1 MKERAKSGK
10 VVTRPTDKSHK
21 LCIST
26 MENYRE
32 QGRPHTE
39 GDRIVKWEEIGDR
52 QTIYNTTARA
62 LTMIFR
68 IGESRGD
75 LNRERVMDTYST
87 DTVAIPPLAMM
98 PKDHKVVVGSVP
110 AVRPV
115 CLCTS
120 TVNLRPSDILSEVLC
135 PIAREEGRHI
145 ESKSTEESIYYV
157 DKGRD

>member
-1 MKERAKSGK
+1 MKKLKERAKSGK
-10 VVTRPTDKSHK
+10 IVIRPTDKSYK

-32 QGRPHTE
+32 PGRPHTE

-75 LNRERVMDTYST
+75 RNRERVMDTYST
-87 DTVAIPPLAMM
+87 DTVAIPPLAM
-98 PKDHKVVVGSVP
+98 PKDHKVVQGPIP
-110 AVRPV
+110 AARPV

-120 TVNLRPSDILSEVLC
+120 SINLRPSDILSELIA
-135 PIAREEGRHI
+135 PITREEG
-145 ESKSTEESIYYV
+145 SKVEI
-157 DKGRD
+157 